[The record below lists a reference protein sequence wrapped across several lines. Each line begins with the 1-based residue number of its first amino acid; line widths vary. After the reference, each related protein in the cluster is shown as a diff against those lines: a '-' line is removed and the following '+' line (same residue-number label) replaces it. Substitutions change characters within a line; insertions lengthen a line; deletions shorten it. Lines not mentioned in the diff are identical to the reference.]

1 MTEQSSA
8 RSARSL
14 GPTSP
19 RSARVVA
26 IRALSKRAARR
37 ESGTFLAEG
46 PQSVR
51 EAIVWGHVRGEI
63 VAIYATQEA
72 LAKFDFLASSRVDV
86 TIVVEEILNAMAD
99 TATPQGV
106 IAICRLPEETLE
118 SVLNQPYSR
127 LLAILAN
134 VRDPGNLG
142 TVIRSA
148 DAAGADGVIISVESV
163 DPWSPKAVRSSAGSL
178 WHLPVIAESEL
189 ESTVAEVSARG
200 FQIFAADA
208 NASVDLDGLEAAGKL
223 AGPTAWLFGN
233 ESNGLTDQVRD
244 LADVVVSIP
253 IFGEAESLNLSMAA
267 TLALYSSARA
277 QRRA

>member
-8 RSARSL
+8 RSARNL

-46 PQSVR
+46 PQAVR
-51 EAIVWGHVRGEI
+51 EALVWGHVRGEV
-63 VAIYATQEA
+63 VAIYATCEA
-72 LAKFDFLASSRVDV
+72 LAKFDFLTSSSVEV
-86 TIVVEEILNAMAD
+86 TIVVEEVLNAMAD
-99 TATPQGV
+99 TSTPQGV
-106 IAICRLPEETLE
+106 IAICRLPEETLG
-118 SVLNQPYSR
+118 SILNPPNSR
-127 LLAILAN
+127 LLVILAN

-178 WHLPVIAESEL
+178 WHLPVIAEAEL
-189 ESTVAEVSARG
+189 ASTITEVSARG

-208 NASVDLDGLEAAGKL
+208 GATVDLDGLEADGQL

-233 ESNGLTDQVRD
+233 ESRGLTDQVRD

-253 IFGEAESLNLSMAA
+253 IFGGAESLNLSMAA

>member
-8 RSARSL
+8 RSARNL

-26 IRALSKRAARR
+26 VRALGKRPARR
-37 ESGTFLAEG
+37 ESGTFLVEG
-46 PQSVR
+46 PQAVR
-51 EAIVWGHVRGEI
+51 EALAWGHVRGEAI
-63 VAIYATQEA
+63 AIYAIQEA
-72 LAKFDFLASSRVDV
+72 IAKFDFLADPGIPVSTVPD
-86 TIVVEEILNAMAD
+86 EILNAMAD
-99 TATPQGV
+99 TITPQGV
-106 IAICRLPEETLE
+106 IAICRIPNETVQ
-118 SVLNQPYSR
+118 SIFARPNPR

-134 VRDPGNLG
+134 VRDPGNMG

-178 WHLPVIAESEL
+178 WHLPVIAEADL
-189 ESTVAEVSARG
+189 TRTVAEISAKG

-208 NASVDLDGLEAAGKL
+208 GGSVDLDEIEANGKL
-223 AGPTAWLFGN
+223 AAPTAWLFGN
-233 ESNGLTDQVRD
+233 EAWGLPAEVRD
-244 LADVVVSIP
+244 LADIVVSIP
-253 IFGEAESLNLSMAA
+253 IFGDAESLNLSMAA

>member
-1 MTEQSSA
+1 MTEQTSA
-8 RSARSL
+8 RSARNL

-26 IRALSKRAARR
+26 IRALNKRAARR

-51 EAIVWGHVRGEI
+51 EALVWGHVRGAAI
-63 VAIYATQEA
+63 AIYATQEA
-72 LAKFDFLASSRVDV
+72 MTKFDFLASSLVEV
-86 TIVVEEILNAMAD
+86 TIVGEEILNAMAD
-99 TATPQGV
+99 TTTPQGV
-106 IAICRLPEETLE
+106 IAICRLPQDSLG
-118 SVLNQPYSR
+118 SVLGTPNPR

-148 DAAGADGVIISVESV
+148 DAAGADGVITSVESV

-178 WHLPVIAESEL
+178 WHIPVIAEAEL
-189 ESTVAEVSARG
+189 ASTIAEVSARG

-208 NASVDLDGLEAAGKL
+208 DADVDLDGLEADGKL

-233 ESNGLTDQVRD
+233 ESAGLTDQFRD

-253 IFGEAESLNLSMAA
+253 IFGGAESLNLSMAA

>member
-72 LAKFDFLASSRVDV
+72 LAKFDFLASSSVDV

-118 SVLNQPYSR
+118 SVLNPPDSR